1 MLEILEI
8 YAVHM
13 EKLCGKW
20 LFFLCRFYFHNW
32 ANLFSNPSKFFGVT
46 S

>member
-1 MLEILEI
+1 MFGN
-8 YAVHM
+8 
-13 EKLCGKW
+13 LCGPHGEIMW
-20 LFFLCRFYFHNW
+20 EMALFLCCFYFHNW